1 MKAYYNKRKR
11 VKTYSNIQL
20 LSIVFTLLFLLDGCK
35 EKPKNELP
43 QEQSTKNMP
52 KIHPPKT
59 LKDKKETIEGNT
71 TEENISKKEASV
83 LLSSKADKLFHL
95 GDHNGFTHAVSIEN
109 KKLLFKDIPQP
120 IVILNL
126 FSTWSL
132 PCQGEAP
139 YLADLQKK
147 YEKELFVLGILLH
160 PDAHLQELET
170 FIQKNNASF
179 FISSSSENNAFAKE
193 IAKMLH
199 LPNTLPIPL
208 TIIYKD
214 GHPYRYYEGAVPI
227 EMIEHDIKSL
237 LKQ

>member
-1 MKAYYNKRKR
+1 M
-11 VKTYSNIQL
+11 KTYSNIQL

-35 EKPKNELP
+35 EKPKDELP
-43 QEQSTKNMP
+43 HEQSIKNMP
-52 KIHPPKT
+52 ETHSKKIIEEIKGE
-59 LKDKKETIEGNT
+59 KDITEENT
-71 TEENISKKEASV
+71 TEKNISRKEISAP
-83 LLSSKADKLFHL
+83 LSSKADKLFHL
-95 GDHNGFTHAVSIEN
+95 GDHNGFKHAVSIEN
-109 KKLLFKDIPQP
+109 EKLLFKDIPQP
-120 IVILNL
+120 VVILNF

-160 PDAHLQELET
+160 PDDHLQELET

-179 FISSSSENNAFAKE
+179 FISSSSENDAFVKE

-199 LPNTLPIPL
+199 LPDILPIPL

-214 GHPYRYYEGAVPI
+214 GHPYRYYEGAVPV

>member
-1 MKAYYNKRKR
+1 MRAYYNKRKR

-43 QEQSTKNMP
+43 QEQSTKNTPKTHFP
-52 KIHPPKT
+52 KI
-59 LKDKKETIEGNT
+59 LKSEKEIIEGNT
-71 TEENISKKEASV
+71 TEESISRKKISTP
-83 LLSSKADKLFHL
+83 LSSKTDKLFHL
-95 GDHNGFTHAVSIEN
+95 SDHNGFTHTISIEN

-147 YEKELFVLGILLH
+147 YEKELFVLGVLLH

-193 IAKMLH
+193 ITKMLH

-208 TIIYKD
+208 TIIYKN

-227 EMIEHDIKSL
+227 EMIEYDIKSL